1 MQPLSTHLLSTH
13 LLAAAAFSVPPDS
26 TGRHSPSDFLSA
38 PSAQVILHAAMAP
51 SPCAVQF
58 CYHMVLAVC
67 RGRGSTSTHDRRYML
82 LHTSAARVA
91 TGDVPKCVWWLV
103 LGANILHS
111 EEHLLASPTKQLRRG
126 RYSLL
131 YYYCRAAGRATE
143 VLELFLFLSTNY
155 QTYLAGGDGA
165 CIKRGRGLRA
175 LRSYG
180 DPRNFHL
187 ARTAGAF
194 APRLSD
200 RVRRSRGRA
209 RPACECARA

>member
-1 MQPLSTHLLSTH
+1 MQPLSSTH
-13 LLAAAAFSVPPDS
+13 LLVINSRFLTAPDDTRRRAFYPRLRRKSSCTLRWRRRRARCNFV
-26 TGRHSPSDFLSA
+26 
-38 PSAQVILHAAMAP
+38 
-51 SPCAVQF
+51 
-58 CYHMVLAVC
+58 MVLAVC
-67 RGRGSTSTHDRRYML
+67 RGRGSTTTHDRRYML